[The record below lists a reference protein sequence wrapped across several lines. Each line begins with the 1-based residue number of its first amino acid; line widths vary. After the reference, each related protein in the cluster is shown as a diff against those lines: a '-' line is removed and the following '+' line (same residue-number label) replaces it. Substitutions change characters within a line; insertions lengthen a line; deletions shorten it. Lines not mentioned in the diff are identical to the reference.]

1 LAASFFVQAKE
12 IHVHNPWLTY
22 GIGLHRMREA
32 GLSTNIMDYIY
43 ERPLSLNEVYEW
55 CMDFFVGDSSTP
67 MRHPSKDWDGFVADL
82 VEFLRRE
89 KLVWNPIKDKLC
101 PWINVGVLESIYH
114 KNAPGPS
121 KSSATKPANTP
132 NQPEHRRRVTV
143 TDADQPTTHLKSN
156 SFQGVSEKLP
166 RRRVTVSDA
175 SCPSIDR
182 SKSTSFQE
190 ASGKNAFRRCSTDPP
205 TDDNSN
211 SRKAQ
216 SFYVP
221 KKKNRPQSPDE
232 PAVSPE
238 SVPAKSKFNVMHR
251 RSSGGETYAI
261 HSMVVY

>member
-1 LAASFFVQAKE
+1 
-12 IHVHNPWLTY
+12 
-22 GIGLHRMREA
+22 MREA

-175 SCPSIDR
+175 SRPSIDR